1 MFPQTIYVYEFVLV
15 CQKMLPMSLKTH
27 YVELIELL
35 GIQGIDSALKTVYK
49 Y

>member
-1 MFPQTIYVYEFVLV
+1 MFPLIIYVYGFVLV

-35 GIQGIDSALKTVYK
+35 GIHGIDSALKAVYK

>member
-27 YVELIELL
+27 VELIELL
-35 GIQGIDSALKTVYK
+35 GIQGIDSALKTVYR